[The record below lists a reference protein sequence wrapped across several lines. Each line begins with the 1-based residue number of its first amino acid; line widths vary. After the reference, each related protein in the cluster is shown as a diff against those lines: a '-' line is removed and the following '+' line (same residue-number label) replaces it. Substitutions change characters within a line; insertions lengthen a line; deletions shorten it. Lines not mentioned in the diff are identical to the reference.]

1 MFSGIIQAVGTIK
14 NIQTTSGGAKF
25 TFAIYDFLKSSKI
38 GDSIA
43 SNGVCLTI
51 IEFGDDYF
59 IADLSNETL
68 SLTTFKTAKTFDKV
82 NFEKSLRLSDGIDG
96 HLVSGHIDGLGT
108 ITAITKL
115 GDNIKIDI
123 KIPQELDKYIAK
135 KGSIT
140 LGGISL
146 TVNEIIDNILS
157 VNIVPHTFECTNL
170 GSYKINDNINV
181 EVDIVARHLEKLVDS
196 NVSYVKK

>member
-25 TFAIYDFLKSSKI
+25 TFAVDDFLKSSKI

-68 SLTTFKTAKTFDKV
+68 SLTTFKTAKILDKV

-115 GDNIKIDI
+115 GDNTKIDI

-146 TVNEIIDNILS
+146 TVNAIADNVLS

-170 GSYKINDNINV
+170 SGYQIGDNINV
-181 EVDIVARHLEKLVDS
+181 EVDIIARHLEKLIQIK
-196 NVSYVKK
+196 N